1 MGNQEVVAQMGS
13 CTIRHVQSVERRAER
28 ERQPQRQRLERQLDL
43 RWRAQLSSFQT
54 AAYLGAA
61 VCLLSCPTHPPI
73 ILPIP
78 AIFSE
83 IAIYCLSLSESDS
96 QSTMSIILIVST
108 LRMAKRT

>member
-1 MGNQEVVAQMGS
+1 MGNQEGGGQMGT
-13 CTIRHVQSVERRAER
+13 CTIFHVQTVERRGETER
-28 ERQPQRQRLERQLDL
+28 QRQRLERQLDL